1 MDPETKQELI
11 RITIEKYHQ
20 YLCGYKKE
28 VIEDFKKIKCEKD
41 ESRKQQL
48 LSIFKNKHKLFPI
61 RNNTKEETIN
71 NYHCKVHEFLNKDD
85 NNPIGKYK
93 FTDEEKKLIIE
104 YCIKKIRGI
113 YKMAQSMKTG
123 YCNSLIMNSISKK
136 NITFAITKNTLE
148 ANEQWL
154 LRIMKDLDHRFPL
167 VSTRDKIMIISSK
180 KNDLNGN
187 ATHCKNIE
195 EAWMILS
202 KENNYSVVFVCSNG
216 KRISDIYSI
225 IENIDRLKDNL
236 KKKVDVIHDEGH
248 NTREGIPA
256 YRNIIENIIAH
267 PLVDTFIP
275 CTASIGDIIDDTNPL
290 WLNSNL
296 TKYAKDFSE
305 FDQTKSDDPN
315 YSSISDSNKITF
327 EELKKNANWEDVN
340 IEEVSREL
348 FIECDE
354 KYNGRKK
361 ELTTKD
367 YEDIDKR
374 RKLEFSRFQKHQQEK
389 LAIKYGINALNMNNL
404 LNIDYFQK
412 DIFNLHIISTPC
424 RKIITRYLAI
434 EATKKDYNPIVL
446 SIYGSEGDKYHMLYD
461 GKKRK
466 YDKIMTGNTFNDKL
480 LGVIKHLNK
489 KGISTERPFI
499 IIGNYYPTGESL
511 SFVHSEY
518 GTVRGNIRLI
528 STTAEEDYQEACR
541 SNYMLN
547 KFKEDHGDDWKQ
559 PEKWLV
565 GERKF
570 IYNAELY
577 EKDNDERLDGVKGN
591 INNKNQ
597 KINIVISKKHE
608 EKDGMIAPPV
618 KLQILDEE
626 DETVDQIIEIMK
638 SKSRTKED
646 KKIFMGALK
655 QAVEA
660 GNIEITDP
668 YGKFSYEFELK
679 GFRCYGS
686 NERGRRESA
695 KLSTDW
701 KFASYQ
707 SHFKGKT
714 PFMNNKNDHK
724 KNQCELLC
732 SSKLFKDTNS
742 KGEVIKNPKHIF
754 WISYKY

>member
-1 MDPETKQELI
+1 MDIETKEELI
-11 RITIEKYHQ
+11 RTAIEKYQ
-20 YLCGYKKE
+20 KYLCEYKKE
-28 VIEDFKKIKCEKD
+28 VIEDFKNVKNKKTPL
-41 ESRKQQL
+41 QV
-48 LSIFKNKHKLFPI
+48 FKNKHKLFPI

-71 NYHCKVHEFLNKDD
+71 NYHCKVHEFLDKDD
-85 NNPIGKYK
+85 NNPIGKFK

-104 YCIKKIRGI
+104 YCVRKIRGI

-202 KENNYSVVFVCSNG
+202 KENNYSVIFVCSNG

-225 IENIDRLKDNL
+225 IENIDRLKDNF

-256 YRNIIENIIAH
+256 HRNVIEHIIAH

-290 WLNSNL
+290 WLDSNL
-296 TKYAKDFSE
+296 RKYAKDFSE
-305 FDQTKSDDPN
+305 FDETKSDDPN
-315 YSSISDSNKITF
+315 YSSISDSNKSTF
-327 EELKKNANWEDVN
+327 EELKKNPNWEDVN
-340 IEEVSREL
+340 IEEVSRKL
-348 FIECDE
+348 FIKCDIN
-354 KYNGRKK
+354 YSKK
-361 ELTTKD
+361 KKNKKDFTEKD
-367 YEDIDKR
+367 YENIDKR
-374 RKLEFSRFQKHQQEK
+374 RKLEFSQFQVHQQEK
-389 LAIKYGINALNMNNL
+389 LAMKYGINALNMNKL

-412 DIFNLHIISTPC
+412 DKFNLHIISTPC
-424 RKIITRYLAI
+424 RKIITRYLAN
-434 EATKKDYNPIVL
+434 EAIKKDYNPIVL
-446 SIYGSEGDKYHMLYD
+446 AIYGSEGDKYHIFYD
-461 GKKRK
+461 GEKKK
-466 YDKIMTGNTFNDKL
+466 CDNIMKGNTFNDKIL
-480 LGVIKHLNK
+480 DLIKHLNG
-489 KGISTERPFI
+489 KGIDTERPFI

-541 SNYMLN
+541 SNYMLDR
-547 KFKEDHGDDWKQ
+547 FKKDHGDDWEQ
-559 PEKWLV
+559 PDKWLV
-565 GERKF
+565 GEKKF

-577 EKDNDERLDGVKGN
+577 EKDNDERLEGLKGN
-591 INNKNQ
+591 IDVEDQ
-597 KINIVISKKHE
+597 EVNIVIHKKQE
-608 EKDGMIAPPV
+608 EKNGRIACPI
-618 KLQILDEE
+618 KLEIQDSE
-626 DETVDQIIEIMK
+626 DETVDEIIQIMK
-638 SKSRTKED
+638 EKSRTKEC
-646 KKIFMGALK
+646 KQIFMGYLK
-655 QAVEA
+655 KAFDE
-660 GNIEITDP
+660 GNIELTDP
-668 YGKFSYEFELK
+668 YGKFSFDFELK

-686 NERGRRESA
+686 NERGGKQETA
-695 KLSTDW
+695 KLSSYW

-707 SHFKGKT
+707 SHFKGET
-714 PFMNNKNDHK
+714 SFMNNKNGHE

-732 SSKLFKDTNS
+732 SSKLFKVTNS
-742 KGEVIKNPKHIF
+742 KGEVIKNPRHIF

>member
-1 MDPETKQELI
+1 MDTETKKELT
-11 RITIEKYHQ
+11 RTAIEKFQ
-20 YLCGYKKE
+20 KYLCEYKKE
-28 VIEDFKKIKCEKD
+28 VIEDFKNVKNKKIPL
-41 ESRKQQL
+41 QV
-48 LSIFKNKHKLFPI
+48 FKNKHKLFPI

-187 ATHCKNIE
+187 ATHCKTIE

-202 KENNYSVVFVCSNG
+202 KENNYSVIFVCSNG

-225 IENIDRLKDNL
+225 IENIDRLKDNF
-236 KKKVDVIHDEGH
+236 KKKLDIIHDEGH

-256 YRNIIENIIAH
+256 HRNVIEQIIAH

-275 CTASIGDIIDDTNPL
+275 CTASIGDIIDEMNPL

-327 EELKKNANWEDVN
+327 EELKKNSNWEDVN

-348 FIECDE
+348 FIKCDE
-354 KYNGRKK
+354 KYNKK
-361 ELTTKD
+361 NKKD
-367 YEDIDKR
+367 ITEKEYEDIDRR
-374 RKLEFSRFQKHQQEK
+374 RKLEFSQFQVHQQEK
-389 LAIKYGINALNMNNL
+389 LAMKFGINALNMNKL

-412 DIFNLHIISTPC
+412 YKFNLHIISTPC
-424 RKIITRYLAI
+424 RKIITRYLAE
-434 EATKKDYNPIVL
+434 EAIKKDYNPIVL
-446 SIYGSEGDKYHMLYD
+446 SIYGSEGEKYHLFYD
-461 GKKRK
+461 GKKKK
-466 YDKIMTGNTFNDKL
+466 YDKIMTGNTFNDKI

-511 SFVHSEY
+511 SYVHSEY

-541 SNYMLN
+541 SNYMLDR
-547 KFKEDHGDDWKQ
+547 FKEDHGDDWKQ
-559 PEKWLV
+559 PDKWLV
-565 GERKF
+565 GEEKF

-577 EKDNDERLDGVKGN
+577 ERDNDERLDGIKTNIHLGGQEVK
-591 INNKNQ
+591 
-597 KINIVISKKHE
+597 IVVPKKQE
-608 EKDGMIAPPV
+608 EKNGMIAPPV
-618 KLQILDEE
+618 KLQILDED
-626 DETVDQIIEIMK
+626 DEIVDQIIEIMK
-638 SKSRTKED
+638 SKSRKIQD
-646 KKIFMGALK
+646 KQVFMGALK
-655 QAVEA
+655 QAVEE
-660 GNIEITDP
+660 GNIELTDP
-668 YGKFSYEFELK
+668 YGKFSFDFELK

-707 SHFKGKT
+707 SHFKSNT
-714 PFMNNKNDHK
+714 PFMNNKNGHK

-732 SSKLFKDTNS
+732 SSKLFRDTNS
-742 KGEVIKNPKHIF
+742 KGELIKNPKHLF

>member
-1 MDPETKQELI
+1 MDNETKEKLT
-11 RITIEKYHQ
+11 RNAIEKYQ
-20 YLCGYKKE
+20 RYLSEYKKE
-28 VIEDFKKIKCEKD
+28 VMDDFKDVKTKKLSLKAFKC
-41 ESRKQQL
+41 
-48 LSIFKNKHKLFPI
+48 KHKLIPI
-61 RNNTKEETIN
+61 RENTTEKTMN
-71 NYHCKVHEFLNKDD
+71 DYHCKVYEFLNKDD
-85 NNPIGKYK
+85 NNPIGKYV
-93 FTDEEKKLIIE
+93 FTYEEKKLIIE
-104 YCIKKIRGI
+104 YCVRKIRGI

-123 YCNSLIMNSISKK
+123 YCNSLIMNSISKR

-154 LRIMKDLDHRFPL
+154 LRIMKDLDYRFPL
-167 VSTRDKIMIISSK
+167 VSTKDKVMIISSK

-187 ATHCKNIE
+187 ATHCKNIQ
-195 EAWMILS
+195 EAWMLLS

-225 IENIDRLKDNL
+225 IENIDRLKESF
-236 KKKVDVIHDEGH
+236 KKKVDVIQDEGH
-248 NTREGIPA
+248 NKKEGIPA
-256 YRNIIENIIAH
+256 HRNVIEQIIAH

-275 CTASIGDIIDDTNPL
+275 CTASIGDIINDTNPL

-327 EELKKNANWEDVN
+327 EELKKNSNWEDVN
-340 IEEVSREL
+340 IEEVPREL
-348 FIECDE
+348 FIKCDD
-354 KYNGRKK
+354 KYKGKNIK
-361 ELTTKD
+361 ELTEEELKD
-367 YEDIDKR
+367 VDKR
-374 RKLEFSRFQKHQQEK
+374 RKLEFSGFQKQQQEK
-389 LAIKYGINALNMNNL
+389 LAMNHGINVLNMNKL

-424 RKIITRYLAI
+424 RKIITRYIAEEAI
-434 EATKKDYNPIVL
+434 KKDYNPIVL
-446 SIYGSEGDKYHMLYD
+446 SIYGSEGEKYHLFYD
-461 GKKRK
+461 RKKKK

-511 SFVHSEY
+511 TYVHSSY

-547 KFKEDHGDDWKQ
+547 KFKEDHGDDWEQ
-559 PEKWLV
+559 PDKWLV
-565 GERKF
+565 GEEKF
-570 IYNAELY
+570 IYNAKLY
-577 EKDNDERLDGVKGN
+577 EKDNDERLEC
-591 INNKNQ
+591 IIKNTRVVDQ
-597 KINIVISKKHE
+597 QVNIVIP
-608 EKDGMIAPPV
+608 EKQKEKGGQVACPV
-618 KLQILDEE
+618 KCEILDLE
-626 DETVDQIIEIMK
+626 DETINQITEIMK
-638 SKSRTKED
+638 SKPRD
-646 KKIFMGALK
+646 KKKFMKLFKKAYN
-655 QAVEA
+655 E
-660 GNIEITDP
+660 GNIDITDP
-668 YGKFSYEFELK
+668 YGKFSFDFVLN

-686 NERGRRESA
+686 NERQRRENA

-707 SHFKGKT
+707 RHFDAES
-714 PFMNNKNDHK
+714 PFMNNKNDHS
-724 KNQCELLC
+724 KNQCEILC
-732 SSKLFKDTNS
+732 SSKLFKDTDS
-742 KGEVIKNPKHIF
+742 KGIVIKNPIHIF